1 MLYSKS
7 WSSIPSD
14 LATRPLKEAPEAPA
28 EPVQPDGPAMTE
40 QVARIQNFDVK
51 PVIPVLGG
59 FFLCLGNCT
68 SFLRRKRR
76 I

>member
-7 WSSIPSD
+7 WSWKPSD
-14 LATRPLKEAPEAPA
+14 LATRQLKEAPEAPA

-40 QVARIQNFDVK
+40 QAARIQNFEYLFCVAFSCALEIVH
-51 PVIPVLGG
+51 P
-59 FFLCLGNCT
+59 C
-68 SFLRRKRR
+68 RRKRR